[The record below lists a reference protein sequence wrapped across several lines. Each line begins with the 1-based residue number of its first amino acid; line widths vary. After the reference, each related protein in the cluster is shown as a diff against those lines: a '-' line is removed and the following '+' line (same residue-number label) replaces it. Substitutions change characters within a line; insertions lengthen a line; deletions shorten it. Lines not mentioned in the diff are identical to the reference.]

1 MERAFPGRK
10 AGGAPALPQR
20 IPVIWKHRRV
30 GTRRQAQS
38 QARPPVLQR
47 TERWRARRTE
57 AGLARLRQSMCRNR
71 QQPISV
77 APCPPYE
84 AALKHRRVG
93 NGGRCA
99 AFRHGDAP
107 PLPTRSEVALG
118 EPRRGPT
125 AWANADR
132 RRAGFSPPRPHLP
145 TLRDTVGWATA
156 APALHRGAAQDPP
169 LPTRSA
175 RAHGE
180 PRRGPAAWATRIAA
194 VPDFHRRGRVAP
206 HEFIFTRAWTKM
218 QLSGIVKCVAVRQNP
233 LRTKNKKS
241 PQVPVIFPVLR
252 EFGTQKSQIENVGSR
267 RR

>member
-1 MERAFPGRK
+1 VPEFQHPGR
-10 AGGAPALPQR
+10 
-20 IPVIWKHRRV
+20 V
-30 GTRRQAQS
+30 
-38 QARPPVLQR
+38 
-47 TERWRARRTE
+47 
-57 AGLARLRQSMCRNR
+57 
-71 QQPISV
+71 
-77 APCPPYE
+77 CPPYE

-156 APALHRGAAQDPP
+156 APALHLGAAQEPP

-180 PRRGPAAWATRIAA
+180 PRRGPTAWANADRRRAGFSPPRPRLPTLRDTVGWATAAPALHRGAAQDPPLPTRSE
-194 VPDFHRRGRVAP
+194 VAP
-206 HEFIFTRAWTKM
+206 FPRPDLPSAARRA
-218 QLSGIVKCVAVRQNP
+218 QP
-233 LRTKNKKS
+233 
-241 PQVPVIFPVLR
+241 P
-252 EFGTQKSQIENVGSR
+252 SR
-267 RR
+267 RAVARLSPHDQRFQAILDGGEHGVMLKVGRDTMWGALRAS